1 MAIVISGVN
10 NNDKITAADGT
21 IDLLSGVNY
30 AGIITA
36 PGFSASSNITA
47 GHINVGDSIQ
57 FGNAGIITATTL
69 IGNVTGNVNHN
80 SDLLLQ
86 ISGSEKLRIAN
97 SGAFGLNGTNYGTS
111 GQVLTS
117 QGSGSSPTWST
128 ISVGGDTGIDFNDNV
143 KIRFGTGNNLEI
155 YSTGSGAVIHNEGS
169 GQLTI
174 SSDNAI
180 NLQSKTGSEYYF
192 RAYPNNRA
200 ELYYD
205 FSTYNTPKLQTSAT
219 GVTVD
224 GTVTAT
230 SFSGD
235 GSALTGT
242 GVGSNTSINTTGIVT
257 ATAFVGDFQPRNMI
271 INGAMQI
278 NARQQG
284 TLTINSSSSQYPC
297 DRWVSRGE
305 GGSKAF
311 TIEKTSIAS
320 SGRGVRNAIKV
331 VSSQAASVSSH
342 DIFNVRQ
349 NIEGYNIQRL
359 NLGEAGCASMTLS
372 FTCYSS
378 VAGTHSGAIQ
388 NSAQN
393 LSYPFT
399 YTLAQNTWT
408 DVKITIPPI
417 TSGSFNEGDGVGLRV
432 VFDMGSGSAFRGTA
446 NQWNSAQ
453 NEGATGA
460 VRILETNGATWWV
473 SKVQLEEGTV
483 ATPFEKR
490 LVADEIKECER
501 YYQRY
506 GAGRQMWMTNVN
518 GSDHRKMVY
527 FPTTMRAAP
536 SMNLY
541 DQSVDGSSVSAQGVT
556 PNGYYC
562 KLNGNG
568 RHAAWKHEANA
579 EI

>member
-1 MAIVISGVN
+1 MSQINLKSITGITSITTPTGVDNQLTLHN
-10 NNDKITAADGT
+10 NNTTEAVKLDTAGNLHFHNHLNITGVSTAANFKTGTSNLHSTGLNIFDLDVDGNMIVSGISTFNGDVTLTGGSYNVVWDKSDNQLEFGDNAKLSFGGQADMRLFHDGT
-21 IDLLSGVNY
+21 NSVITNATGDLYINNNADTIIKPANDCFIKPQDGEN
-30 AGIITA
+30 GISVI
-36 PGFSASSNITA
+36 
-47 GHINVGDSIQ
+47 
-57 FGNAGIITATTL
+57 GNGAVELYFNNSKKIETTNTGATVTGTLTAT
-69 IGNVTGNVNHN
+69 
-80 SDLLLQ
+80 
-86 ISGSEKLRIAN
+86 A
-97 SGAFGLNGTNYGTS
+97 
-111 GQVLTS
+111 
-117 QGSGSSPTWST
+117 
-128 ISVGGDTGIDFNDNV
+128 
-143 KIRFGTGNNLEI
+143 
-155 YSTGSGAVIHNEGS
+155 
-169 GQLTI
+169 
-174 SSDNAI
+174 
-180 NLQSKTGSEYYF
+180 
-192 RAYPNNRA
+192 
-200 ELYYD
+200 
-205 FSTYNTPKLQTSAT
+205 
-219 GVTVD
+219 
-224 GTVTAT
+224 
-230 SFSGD
+230 FSGD

-242 GVGSNTSINTTGIVT
+242 GVGSNSSVNTTGIVT

-278 NARQQG
+278 NARLQG

-349 NIEGYNIQRL
+349 NIEGFNIQRL

-393 LSYPFT
+393 RSYPFT

-417 TSGSFNEGDGVGLRV
+417 TSGSFNEDTGVGLRV

-506 GAGRQMWMTNVN
+506 GAQRHMWMTNVN
-518 GSDHRKMVY
+518 GCDHRKMVY

-541 DQSVDGSSVSAQGVT
+541 DQSVDGSSVSAAYVT
-556 PNGYYC
+556 PNGYSC
-562 KLNGNG
+562 RLNGNG
-568 RHAAWKHEANA
+568 RHAAWKHEATA

>member
-1 MAIVISGVN
+1 MSQINLKSITGITSITTPTGVDNQLTLHN
-10 NNDKITAADGT
+10 NNTTEAVKLDTAGNLHFHNHLNITGVSTAANFKTGTSNLHSTGLNIFDLDVDGNMIVSGISTFNGDVTLTGGSYNVVWDKSDNQLEFGDNAKLSFGGQADMRLFHDGT
-21 IDLLSGVNY
+21 NSVITNATGDLYINNNADTIIKPANDCFIKPQDGEN
-30 AGIITA
+30 GISVI
-36 PGFSASSNITA
+36 
-47 GHINVGDSIQ
+47 
-57 FGNAGIITATTL
+57 GNGAVELYFNNSKKIETTNTGATVTGTLTAT
-69 IGNVTGNVNHN
+69 
-80 SDLLLQ
+80 
-86 ISGSEKLRIAN
+86 A
-97 SGAFGLNGTNYGTS
+97 
-111 GQVLTS
+111 
-117 QGSGSSPTWST
+117 
-128 ISVGGDTGIDFNDNV
+128 
-143 KIRFGTGNNLEI
+143 
-155 YSTGSGAVIHNEGS
+155 
-169 GQLTI
+169 
-174 SSDNAI
+174 
-180 NLQSKTGSEYYF
+180 
-192 RAYPNNRA
+192 
-200 ELYYD
+200 
-205 FSTYNTPKLQTSAT
+205 
-219 GVTVD
+219 
-224 GTVTAT
+224 
-230 SFSGD
+230 FSGD

-242 GVGSNTSINTTGIVT
+242 GVGSNSSVNTTGIVT

-278 NARQQG
+278 NARLQG

-349 NIEGYNIQRL
+349 NIEGFNIQRL

-393 LSYPFT
+393 RSYPFT

-417 TSGSFNEGDGVGLRV
+417 TSGSFNEDTGVGLRV

-506 GAGRQMWMTNVN
+506 GAQRHMWMTNVN
-518 GSDHRKMVY
+518 GGDHRKMVY
-527 FPTTMRAAP
+527 
-536 SMNLY
+536 
-541 DQSVDGSSVSAQGVT
+541 
-556 PNGYYC
+556 
-562 KLNGNG
+562 
-568 RHAAWKHEANA
+568 
-579 EI
+579 

>member
-1 MAIVISGVN
+1 MSQINLKSITGITSITTPTGVDNQLTLHN
-10 NNDKITAADGT
+10 NNTTEAVKLDTAGNLHFHNHLNITGVSTAANFKTGTSNLHSTGLNIFDLDVDGNMIVSGISTFNGDVTLTGGSYNVVWDKSDNQLEFGDNAKLSFGGQADMRLFHDGT
-21 IDLLSGVNY
+21 NSVITNATGDLYINNNADTIIKPANDCFIKPQDGEN
-30 AGIITA
+30 GISVI
-36 PGFSASSNITA
+36 
-47 GHINVGDSIQ
+47 
-57 FGNAGIITATTL
+57 GNGAVELYFNNSKKIETTNTGATVTGTLTAT
-69 IGNVTGNVNHN
+69 
-80 SDLLLQ
+80 
-86 ISGSEKLRIAN
+86 A
-97 SGAFGLNGTNYGTS
+97 
-111 GQVLTS
+111 
-117 QGSGSSPTWST
+117 
-128 ISVGGDTGIDFNDNV
+128 
-143 KIRFGTGNNLEI
+143 
-155 YSTGSGAVIHNEGS
+155 
-169 GQLTI
+169 
-174 SSDNAI
+174 
-180 NLQSKTGSEYYF
+180 
-192 RAYPNNRA
+192 
-200 ELYYD
+200 
-205 FSTYNTPKLQTSAT
+205 
-219 GVTVD
+219 
-224 GTVTAT
+224 
-230 SFSGD
+230 FSGD

-242 GVGSNTSINTTGIVT
+242 GVGSNSSVNTTGIVT

-278 NARQQG
+278 NARLQG

-349 NIEGYNIQRL
+349 NIEGFNIQRL

-393 LSYPFT
+393 RSYPFT

-417 TSGSFNEGDGVGLRV
+417 TSGSFNEDTGVGLRV

-506 GAGRQMWMTNVN
+506 GAQRHMWMTNVN
-518 GSDHRKMVY
+518 GGDHRKMVY

-541 DQSVDGSSVSAQGVT
+541 DQSVDGSSVSAAYVT
-556 PNGYYC
+556 PNGYSC
-562 KLNGNG
+562 RLNGNG
-568 RHAAWKHEANA
+568 RHAAWKHEATA

>member
-1 MAIVISGVN
+1 MSQINLKSITGITSITTPTGVDNQLTLHN
-10 NNDKITAADGT
+10 NNTTEAVKLDTAGNLHFHNHLNITGVSTAANFKTGTSNLHSTGLNIFDLDVDGNMIVSGISTFNGDVTLTGGSYNVVWDKSDNQLEFGDNAKLSFGGQADMRLFHDGT
-21 IDLLSGVNY
+21 NSVITNATGDLYINNNADTIIKPANDCFIKPQDGEN
-30 AGIITA
+30 GISVI
-36 PGFSASSNITA
+36 
-47 GHINVGDSIQ
+47 
-57 FGNAGIITATTL
+57 GNGAVELYFNNSKKIETTNTGATVTGTLTAT
-69 IGNVTGNVNHN
+69 
-80 SDLLLQ
+80 
-86 ISGSEKLRIAN
+86 A
-97 SGAFGLNGTNYGTS
+97 
-111 GQVLTS
+111 
-117 QGSGSSPTWST
+117 
-128 ISVGGDTGIDFNDNV
+128 
-143 KIRFGTGNNLEI
+143 
-155 YSTGSGAVIHNEGS
+155 
-169 GQLTI
+169 
-174 SSDNAI
+174 
-180 NLQSKTGSEYYF
+180 
-192 RAYPNNRA
+192 
-200 ELYYD
+200 
-205 FSTYNTPKLQTSAT
+205 
-219 GVTVD
+219 
-224 GTVTAT
+224 
-230 SFSGD
+230 FSGD

-242 GVGSNTSINTTGIVT
+242 GVGSNSSVNTTGIVT

-320 SGRGVRNAIKV
+320 SGRGVRNALKV

-349 NIEGYNIQRL
+349 NIEGFNIQRL

-393 LSYPFT
+393 RSYPFT

-417 TSGSFNEGDGVGLRV
+417 TSGSFNEDTGVGLRV

-506 GAGRQMWMTNVN
+506 GAQRQMWMTNVN

-541 DQSVDGSSVSAQGVT
+541 DQSVDGSSVSAAYVT
-556 PNGYYC
+556 PNGYSC
-562 KLNGNG
+562 RLNGNG
-568 RHAAWKHEANA
+568 RHAAWKHEATA

>member
-1 MAIVISGVN
+1 MSQINLKSITGITSITTPTGVDNQLTLHN
-10 NNDKITAADGT
+10 NNTTEAVKLDTAGNLHFHNHLNITGVSTAANFKTGTSNLHSTGLNIFDLDVDGNMIVSGISTFNGDVTLTGGSYNVVWDKSDNQLEFGDNAKLSFGGQADMRLFHDGT
-21 IDLLSGVNY
+21 NSVITNATGDLYINNNADTIIKPANDCFIKPQDGEN
-30 AGIITA
+30 GISVI
-36 PGFSASSNITA
+36 
-47 GHINVGDSIQ
+47 
-57 FGNAGIITATTL
+57 GNGAVELYFNNSKKIETTNTGATVTGTLTAT
-69 IGNVTGNVNHN
+69 
-80 SDLLLQ
+80 
-86 ISGSEKLRIAN
+86 A
-97 SGAFGLNGTNYGTS
+97 
-111 GQVLTS
+111 
-117 QGSGSSPTWST
+117 
-128 ISVGGDTGIDFNDNV
+128 
-143 KIRFGTGNNLEI
+143 
-155 YSTGSGAVIHNEGS
+155 
-169 GQLTI
+169 
-174 SSDNAI
+174 
-180 NLQSKTGSEYYF
+180 
-192 RAYPNNRA
+192 
-200 ELYYD
+200 
-205 FSTYNTPKLQTSAT
+205 
-219 GVTVD
+219 
-224 GTVTAT
+224 
-230 SFSGD
+230 FSGD

-242 GVGSNTSINTTGIVT
+242 GVGSNSSVNTTGIVT

-278 NARQQG
+278 NARLQG

-349 NIEGYNIQRL
+349 NIEGFNIQRL

-393 LSYPFT
+393 RSYPFT

-506 GAGRQMWMTNVN
+506 GAQRQMWMTNVN

-541 DQSVDGSSVSAQGVT
+541 DQSVDGSSVSAAYVT
-556 PNGYYC
+556 PNGYSC
-562 KLNGNG
+562 RLNGNG
-568 RHAAWKHEANA
+568 RHAAWKHEATA

>member
-1 MAIVISGVN
+1 MSQINLKSITGITSITTPTGVDNQLTLHN
-10 NNDKITAADGT
+10 NNTTEAVKLDTAGNLHFHNHLNITGVSTAANFKTGTSNLHSTGLNIFDLDVDGNMIVSGISTFNGDVTLTGGSYNVVWDKSDNQLEFGDNAKLSFGGQADMRLFHDGT
-21 IDLLSGVNY
+21 NSVITNATGDLYINNNADTIIKPANDCFIKPQDGEN
-30 AGIITA
+30 GISVI
-36 PGFSASSNITA
+36 
-47 GHINVGDSIQ
+47 
-57 FGNAGIITATTL
+57 GNGAVELYFNNSKKIETTNTGATVTGTLTAT
-69 IGNVTGNVNHN
+69 
-80 SDLLLQ
+80 
-86 ISGSEKLRIAN
+86 A
-97 SGAFGLNGTNYGTS
+97 
-111 GQVLTS
+111 
-117 QGSGSSPTWST
+117 
-128 ISVGGDTGIDFNDNV
+128 
-143 KIRFGTGNNLEI
+143 
-155 YSTGSGAVIHNEGS
+155 
-169 GQLTI
+169 
-174 SSDNAI
+174 
-180 NLQSKTGSEYYF
+180 
-192 RAYPNNRA
+192 
-200 ELYYD
+200 
-205 FSTYNTPKLQTSAT
+205 
-219 GVTVD
+219 
-224 GTVTAT
+224 
-230 SFSGD
+230 FSGD

-242 GVGSNTSINTTGIVT
+242 GVGSNSSVNTTGIVT

-278 NARQQG
+278 NARLQG

-349 NIEGYNIQRL
+349 NIEGFNIQRL

-393 LSYPFT
+393 RSYPFT

-490 LVADEIKECER
+490 LVSDEIKECER

-506 GAGRQMWMTNVN
+506 GAQRHMWMTNVN
-518 GSDHRKMVY
+518 GGDHRKMVY

-541 DQSVDGSSVSAQGVT
+541 DQSVDGSSVSAAYVT
-556 PNGYYC
+556 PNGYSC
-562 KLNGNG
+562 RLNGNG
-568 RHAAWKHEANA
+568 RHAAWKHEATA

>member
-1 MAIVISGVN
+1 MSKIKLTGSNSGYVEISSAADAGNLTLALPTAGTALLSNAGNVFTGITTFTGVN
-10 NNDKITAADGT
+10 ITDDITFNGASYNVVWDKSDNQLEFGDNAK
-21 IDLLSGVNY
+21 LSFG
-30 AGIITA
+30 
-36 PGFSASSNITA
+36 ASS
-47 GHINVGDSIQ
+47 D
-57 FGNAGIITATTL
+57 
-69 IGNVTGNVNHN
+69 
-80 SDLLLQ
+80 LQ
-86 ISGSEKLRIAN
+86 I
-97 SGAFGLNGTNYGTS
+97 YHD
-111 GQVLTS
+111 
-117 QGSGSSPTWST
+117 GSSTA
-128 ISVGGDTGIDFNDNV
+128 IL
-143 KIRFGTGNNLEI
+143 NNNN
-155 YSTGSGAVIHNEGS
+155 H
-169 GQLTI
+169 QLTI
-174 SSDNAI
+174 ASDNAL
-180 NLQSKTGSEYYF
+180 NLTSRTGTEYYF